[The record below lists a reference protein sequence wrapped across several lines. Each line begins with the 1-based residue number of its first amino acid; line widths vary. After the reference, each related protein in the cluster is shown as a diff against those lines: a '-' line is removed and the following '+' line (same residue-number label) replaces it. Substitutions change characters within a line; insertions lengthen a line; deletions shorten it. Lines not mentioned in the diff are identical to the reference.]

1 MIRKPP
7 ALSKILKNDSSGVAL
22 LMALF
27 MVLLI
32 TFIVNEVN
40 LETSVEYTVNSQN
53 LHRLKAYYA
62 AKSGLELAKLRI
74 RIYQK
79 LMSSV
84 GEQMGE
90 QAHLLN
96 MVYQFPFA
104 WPPATMG
111 DMNSVDKD
119 SINKVVKESLMDVQY
134 SMTIQTEDKL
144 NINDLN
150 SPSEAQRK
158 KIRTKLDDLFKTRL
172 EQDDPWAKENR
183 DLRYEE
189 IINNIK
195 DFIDPDTTSEN
206 GGDEASKYG
215 NVKELDRDSEMQ
227 LPPNRYF
234 RSVEEVRMVPG
245 VTDEIFNIL
254 EPVITIFGPFGI
266 NPNHADKDTIK
277 SLHPSFTE
285 EVVAKIMSRRDN
297 PNEGGP
303 YKDADD
309 FFNHATASGA
319 KLTEEDQTNIP
330 LSFTTPCH
338 FRIIS
343 DGISGKVRTTLT
355 AVTYDLNCQIRDIA
369 TAVKKEDDEKKGQ
382 QQDPNQQQQQ
392 QQQQQDPNKKPN
404 SKKPDLP
411 KGPPR
416 IIYWNER

>member
-7 ALSKILKNDSSGVAL
+7 PLNKILKNDSSGVAL

-40 LETSVEYTVNSQN
+40 FETSVEYVVNSQN

-62 AKSGLELAKLRI
+62 AKSAVDLAKLRI
-74 RIYQK
+74 RVYQK
-79 LMSSV
+79 VLSQV
-84 GEQMGE
+84 GDQLGE
-90 QAHLLN
+90 QAQMLSQI
-96 MVYQFPFA
+96 YQFPFS
-104 WPPATMG
+104 WPLPTLG

-119 SINKVVKESLMDVQY
+119 AINKVSKEALMEAEYD
-134 SMTIQTEDKL
+134 MTISTEDKL

-158 KIRTKLDDLFKTRL
+158 KVYTKLEDLFKSRL
-172 EQDDPWAKENR
+172 EQDDEWAKDNR
-183 DLRYEE
+183 DMRYEE

-195 DFIDPDTTSEN
+195 DFVDPDTQSDN

-215 NVKELDRDSEMQ
+215 AVKELDRDAEMR

-234 RSVEEVRMVPG
+234 RSIEEVRMVPG
-245 VTDEIFNIL
+245 VTDEVFAIL

-266 NPNHADKDTIK
+266 NPNYADQQTLK
-277 SLHPSFTE
+277 SLHRSFTDD
-285 EVVAKIMSRRDN
+285 VVAKIMSRRDN

-303 YKDADD
+303 FKDADD
-309 FFNHATASGA
+309 FFGFATASGA

-330 LSFTTPCH
+330 LLFTTPCH
-338 FRIIS
+338 FRIVA
-343 DGISGKVRTTLT
+343 GGRSGKVQTTIT
-355 AVTYDLNCQIRDIA
+355 AVTYDINCQIKDVA
-369 TAVKKEDDEKKGQ
+369 AAVKKEDDEKNKAQGNPNQ
-382 QQDPNQQQQQ
+382 TSPPPNDPNQKNQN
-392 QQQQQDPNKKPN
+392 P
-404 SKKPDLP
+404 KKPDLP